1 MEFRKTYHSVN
12 LNTLHFQFNEKSVD
26 LYLKLKNNTNNHT
39 IKYEDDK
46 EGKTISWSTWLVF
59 V

>member
-12 LNTLHFQFNEKSVD
+12 VNTLHFQFIEKSVH

-39 IKYEDDK
+39 IKIEDDK
-46 EGKTISWSTWLVF
+46 EGKTIS
-59 V
+59 